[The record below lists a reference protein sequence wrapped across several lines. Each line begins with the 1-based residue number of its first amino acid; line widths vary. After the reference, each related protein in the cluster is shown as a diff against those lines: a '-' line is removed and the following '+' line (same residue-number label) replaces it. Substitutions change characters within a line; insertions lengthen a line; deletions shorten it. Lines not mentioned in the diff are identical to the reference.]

1 MGRGGGRQL
10 SSWHAVYPSVGLCVC
25 LNFSPSLSPTLSFVS
40 FVCLPVCFNLSVFF
54 LLSVHLS
61 LSQFSN
67 TLFLFFFPAS
77 TDDGWMNFALSSLCQ
92 TLHQEKQWET
102 HKQGLENTHP
112 IYFDSGGG
120 GFVYVCAHVYVC
132 VCTGVSHTDS
142 CCK

>member
-1 MGRGGGRQL
+1 MGRGGRQL

-25 LNFSPSLSPTLSFVS
+25 LNFSLSLSDSI
-40 FVCLPVCFNLSVFF
+40 VCLFRMPASLFQPLCLLSPVCPSV
-54 LLSVHLS
+54 S

-102 HKQGLENTHP
+102 HK
-112 IYFDSGGG
+112 
-120 GFVYVCAHVYVC
+120 
-132 VCTGVSHTDS
+132 
-142 CCK
+142 